1 MTTSSANGDERTRA
15 YPLLGSIQN
24 SVGYGF
30 LGNEAVSAIAH
41 RLRVRTVTVPTA
53 YVGAR
58 GGVEGRMQF
67 AIDERT
73 FKRGVDFLMERD
85 PTVLVIGYLAHP
97 DQVEIVADALNRYA
111 GLVVLDPVL
120 GSYEKGLNVPAETA
134 RRIRD
139 MLLPRAQV
147 VTPNRFEA
155 EVLLDLTRT
164 KQASERT
171 FLDGLAAKGPGIAV
185 VTSFA
190 RDAERRRTTT
200 IFSNGYV
207 YERIGSPYHSSLPGY
222 GAGDILAGGIAVMLA
237 LGATPW
243 AATVLATA
251 LASLAVERT
260 TGYGAATADPVAALD
275 LFKPLSYLSDGA
287 AARYAERFG
296 VGSTPIAAT
305 DGEGARLT
313 FAPPKNS
320 IVY

>member
-15 YPLLGSIQN
+15 YPLVGSVQN

-53 YVGAR
+53 YAGAR

-73 FKRGVDFLMERD
+73 FKRGVDFLIERD

-171 FLDGLAAKGPGIAV
+171 FLDGLAAKGPGITV

-207 YERIGSPYHSSLPGY
+207 YERIGSPYHASLPGY

-287 AARYAERFG
+287 ATRYAERFG
-296 VGSTPIAAT
+296 VGSTPIAAN

-320 IVY
+320 IVS

>member
-1 MTTSSANGDERTRA
+1 M
-15 YPLLGSIQN
+15 
-24 SVGYGF
+24 
-30 LGNEAVSAIAH
+30 
-41 RLRVRTVTVPTA
+41 VTVPTA
-53 YVGAR
+53 YAGAR
-58 GGVEGRMQF
+58 GGVEGRTQF
-67 AIDERT
+67 AIDT
-73 FKRGVDFLMERD
+73 PAFARGVDFLIERN

-97 DQVEIVADALNRYA
+97 DQVEIVAAALNRYS

-120 GSYEKGLNVPAETA
+120 GSYERGLNVPAETA

-139 MLLPRAQV
+139 LLLPRAQI

-155 EVLLDLTRT
+155 EVLLDLTRAKET
-164 KQASERT
+164 RERAV
-171 FLDGLAAKGPGIAV
+171 LDGLAARGPGIVV

-190 RDAERRRTTT
+190 RDAERRRATT

-207 YERIGSPYHSSLPGY
+207 YERIASPYHSSLPGY

-296 VGSTPIAAT
+296 VTAAAIAAK
-305 DGEGARLT
+305 DGEGARLR
-313 FAPPKNS
+313 FGPPKDF
-320 IVY
+320 IVQ

>member
-1 MTTSSANGDERTRA
+1 MTTSSANGDEHARA

-53 YVGAR
+53 YAGAR

-73 FKRGVDFLMERD
+73 FKRGVDFLIERA

-97 DQVEIVADALNRYA
+97 DQVEIVADALNRYS

-139 MLLPRAQV
+139 RLLPRAQV

-155 EVLLDLTRT
+155 EVLLDLTRVKT
-164 KQASERT
+164 ASERT
-171 FLDGLAAKGPGIAV
+171 LLDGLAAKGPGIVV

-190 RDAERRRTTT
+190 RDAERRRATT

-207 YERIGSPYHSSLPGY
+207 YERISAPYHSSLPGY

-237 LGATPW
+237 LGATPG
-243 AATVLATA
+243 AATLLATA

-260 TGYGAATADPVAALD
+260 TRYGAATADPVAALD
-275 LFKPLSYLSDGA
+275 LFKPLPYLSDGA
-287 AARYAERFG
+287 AARYAVRFG
-296 VGSTPIAAT
+296 VASTAIAAK
-305 DGEGARLT
+305 DGERARLT
-313 FAPPKNS
+313 FAPR
-320 IVY
+320 